1 MKFMPQLPAESQ
13 IPLVVDLDG
22 TLIKTDLLWES
33 LARWLQR
40 NPLGMLFVLLWWLRG
55 RAYLKQQL
63 ARRVQLNPARL
74 PYHQK
79 FLAWLREQKASGR
92 KIILATASDLQ
103 MAKPVADYC
112 GIFDEVLASDGRTNL
127 RGENK
132 LKTLVEK
139 FGERGFDY
147 AGNSSVDLA
156 VWRGAR
162 EAIVVNAGHSLEKQA
177 AQCAKVQKYFP
188 PEMGLARALIQMLR
202 PHQWV
207 KNLII
212 FVPALAAHKLAE
224 PAVLFQEML
233 AFASFCLCASTI
245 YIINDLM
252 DLDSDRE
259 HETKRNRP
267 FASGNLPL
275 FVGLMAAPLLLVAGL
290 GLAARLSWQ
299 FEVVLVLYLLLTTNY
314 SWWLK
319 RVALLDVFFLAGLY
333 TIRLAA
339 GHVAANVPYSSWLI
353 MFSMFI
359 FLSLALVKRYVEV
372 KEARVSSPE
381 KSIAGRGYQPGDL
394 EMITSLGAS
403 SGYLAALVL
412 ALYVD
417 SQQVTVLYA
426 HPNLLLLICPL
437 LLYWVS
443 RVWLLAHRGQM
454 NNDPVLF
461 AVKDPASYAIGAFT
475 LAVVWLATGK

>member
-1 MKFMPQLPAESQ
+1 MLQSPAEPE

-33 LARWLQR
+33 LARWLR
-40 NPLGMLFVLLWWLRG
+40 ENPFGVFLVLPWWLRG
-55 RAYLKQQL
+55 RAFLKQQL
-63 ARRVQLNPARL
+63 AKRVQLNPALL
-74 PYHQK
+74 PYNQK
-79 FLAWLREQKASGR
+79 FLVWLREQKHSGR

-127 RGENK
+127 RSKNK
-132 LKTLVEK
+132 LKALVEK

-147 AGNSSVDLA
+147 AGNSKPDLA

-162 EAIVVNAGHSLEKQA
+162 EAIVVNASCSLEKKA
-177 AQCAKVQKYFP
+177 AQCTKVQKYFP
-188 PEMGLARALIQMLR
+188 PDTIPIRALIQMLR

-212 FVPALAAHKLAE
+212 FVPALASHKLVQ
-224 PAVLFQEML
+224 PAVFFQEVV
-233 AFASFCLCASTI
+233 AFASFCLCASAV
-245 YIINDLM
+245 YVINDLM

-259 HETKRNRP
+259 HKTKKNRP
-267 FASGNLPL
+267 FASGDLPL
-275 FVGLMAAPLLLVAGL
+275 FVGLIAAPLLLVAGL

-299 FEVVLVLYLLLTTNY
+299 FEAVLVLYLLLTTNY

-339 GHVAANVPYSSWLI
+339 GHVAADVAYSSWLI

-372 KEARVSSPE
+372 KAAREFSPG
-381 KSIAGRGYQPGDL
+381 KFISGRGYQPDDL
-394 EMITSLGAS
+394 EMIASLGAG

-417 SQQVTVLYA
+417 SQQVTMLYT

-443 RVWLLAHRGQM
+443 RIWLLAHRGQM
-454 NNDPVLF
+454 HTDPVLF
-461 AVKDPASYAIGAFT
+461 AVKDPVSYAVGG
-475 LAVVWLATGK
+475 LALVVLWLATGK

>member
-1 MKFMPQLPAESQ
+1 MKFMPQSPAKEQ

-33 LARWLQR
+33 LAQWLRR
-40 NPLGMLFVLLWWLRG
+40 NPLGVLAVLFWWTRG
-55 RAYLKQQL
+55 RAFLKQQL
-63 ARRVQLNPARL
+63 ARRVKLKPEAL
-74 PYHQK
+74 PFNEK
-79 FLAWLREQKASGR
+79 FLVWLREQKASGR
-92 KIILATASDLQ
+92 KIVLATASDLQ
-103 MAKPVADYC
+103 MAKPVADYF
-112 GIFDEVLASDGRTNL
+112 GVFDDILASDGRTNL
-127 RGENK
+127 RGKNK
-132 LKTLVEK
+132 LKALIEK

-147 AGNSSVDLA
+147 AGNSSVDLT

-162 EAIVVNAGHSLEKQA
+162 EAIVVNASRSLEKKA
-177 AQCAKVQKYFP
+177 AQCASVQKYFP
-188 PEMGLARALIQMLR
+188 PEASLIHALIQMLR

-207 KNLII
+207 KNLIV
-212 FVPALAAHKLAE
+212 FVPALAAHKLAD
-224 PAVLFQEML
+224 PAVFFQETL
-233 AFASFCLCASTI
+233 AFVSFCLCASAV

-275 FVGLMAAPLLLVAGL
+275 FVGLMAAPLLLATGL

-372 KEARVSSPE
+372 KAARISSPE

-394 EMITSLGAS
+394 EMIASLGAS

-417 SQQVTVLYA
+417 SQQVTMLYA

-461 AVKDPASYAIGAFT
+461 AVKDPVSYVIGGLT